1 MKRYGMMGGTFNPIH
16 LAHLYIAYEAK
27 EELNLDKIIF
37 MVAGNPPHK
46 KESKVIDSKYRYN
59 MVQKAI
65 EGYEGFEISDYEI
78 KKNGYSYTYETLQYL
93 KKQEDNVEV
102 FFIAGADSLMAI
114 EKWSNTDLV
123 LNNCTF
129 VAFNRGEYN
138 KSILEEQK
146 YKLEKKYTSEQ
157 IIDTLRKMN
166 VTKLKE
172 GLGYIPSYTRT
183 DLTDLL
189 HELFGFETDREIIK
203 RSTMRNIIKY
213 TKEHHI

>member
-46 KESKVIDSKYRYN
+46 KESKIIDSKYRYN

-93 KKQEDNVEV
+93 KKQDDNVEV

-114 EKWSNTDLV
+114 EKWRNTDLV

-146 YKLEKKYTSEQ
+146 YKLEKKYDAK
-157 IIDTLRKMN
+157 IVILN
-166 VTKLKE
+166 VTDIELSSSMIRERIANGKRVDFFLPEEVKKYISENKL
-172 GLGYIPSYTRT
+172 YR
-183 DLTDLL
+183 
-189 HELFGFETDREIIK
+189 RE
-203 RSTMRNIIKY
+203 
-213 TKEHHI
+213 

>member
-78 KKNGYSYTYETLQYL
+78 KKNGYSYTYETLNVL
-93 KKQEDNVEV
+93 KEV
-102 FFIAGADSLMAI
+102 NLKLYFIAGADSLMDI
-114 EKWSNTDLV
+114 EKWKNTKEV

-129 VAFNRGEYN
+129 VVFNRGEFNRETLKSQKEYLENKYQAEIVLLDIMSIDISSTIIRKRIKEEKRVDFFLPNKVLEYINYN
-138 KSILEEQK
+138 NL
-146 YKLEKKYTSEQ
+146 YRGT
-157 IIDTLRKMN
+157 N
-166 VTKLKE
+166 
-172 GLGYIPSYTRT
+172 
-183 DLTDLL
+183 
-189 HELFGFETDREIIK
+189 
-203 RSTMRNIIKY
+203 
-213 TKEHHI
+213 

>member
-1 MKRYGMMGGTFNPIH
+1 MGGTFNPIH

-27 EELNLDKIIF
+27 EQLNLDKVIF
-37 MVAGNPPHK
+37 MPAGNPPHK
-46 KESKVIDSKYRYN
+46 KNTIINAKFRYE
-59 MVQKAI
+59 MVRKAI
-65 EGYEGFEISDYEI
+65 EGYEGFEINSYEI
-78 KKNGYSYTYETLQYL
+78 EKNGYSYTYETLQYL

-146 YKLEKKYTSEQ
+146 YKLEKKYDAK
-157 IIDTLRKMN
+157 IVILN
-166 VTKLKE
+166 VTDIDISSSMIRERIANGKRVDFFLPEEVKKYISENKL
-172 GLGYIPSYTRT
+172 YR
-183 DLTDLL
+183 
-189 HELFGFETDREIIK
+189 RE
-203 RSTMRNIIKY
+203 
-213 TKEHHI
+213 

>member
-46 KESKVIDSKYRYN
+46 KESKIIDSKYRYN

-78 KKNGYSYTYETLQYL
+78 KKNGYSYTYETLRYL
-93 KKQEDNVEV
+93 KGDEEDVEV
-102 FFIAGADSLMAI
+102 FFIAGADSLMDI
-114 EKWSNTDLV
+114 EKWKNTKEV

-129 VAFNRGEYN
+129 VVFNRGDFNRETLKSQKEYLEN
-138 KSILEEQK
+138 KYQAEIVLLDIMSIDISSTIIRKRIKEEKRVDFFLPNKVLE
-146 YKLEKKYTSEQ
+146 
-157 IIDTLRKMN
+157 
-166 VTKLKE
+166 
-172 GLGYIPSYTRT
+172 YINDNDFYRG
-183 DLTDLL
+183 D
-189 HELFGFETDREIIK
+189 
-203 RSTMRNIIKY
+203 
-213 TKEHHI
+213 